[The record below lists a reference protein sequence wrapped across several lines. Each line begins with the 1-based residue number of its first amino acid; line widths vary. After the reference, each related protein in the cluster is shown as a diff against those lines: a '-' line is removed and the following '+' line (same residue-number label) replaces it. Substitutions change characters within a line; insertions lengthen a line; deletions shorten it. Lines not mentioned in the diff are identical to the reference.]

1 MVLQM
6 KKYFLLI
13 LPLISIIVS
22 AEKPNFSNM
31 PTSIDVQENEEYVL
45 TVEASDPDGTSIAY
59 SLVTS
64 YRDSTLFTIGAV
76 NGILKFKNGKDYENP
91 TDANSDNTYE
101 VKIRARD
108 GNNER
113 NTTVLSVNITNYDDE
128 SPRITNHQTSQNVKE
143 NHLFVKDYNATD
155 PDSDSLTWSLAPSFK
170 QNSYFTINSSNGK
183 LYFKDIP
190 DWENPASGSN
200 QLKVQIRVSDGT
212 NQTQRNVTVNVKNAI
227 ERTVNVS
234 ILPATHI
241 ILDGSTPQNLMYDH
255 EYSSEIGNYTGEP
268 ISYDMKN
275 LNKDLAFGS
284 YPYTLVAGFVGYWE
298 DTVDTSGFSMSND
311 YDDYLVDTSSSDD
324 TLFIRL
330 QQPKGN
336 PDCGENDFNG
346 NQPLCSLTLQIY
358 RYDATYNSYSLWRQI
373 VSGTKN
379 KTIRLPKRNFS
390 YMIRVAASSEM
401 TSNQGNSQYYLYAY
415 RAGNTP
421 GNVLN
426 AFSMANNDSSDNA
439 YNWYQSDI
447 DASNDEEWEYSE
459 NRILVYNKNDRK
471 RESLLK
477 KENFSQISDLAE
489 DILLKKDGF
498 SVIELNPNQM
508 SMFSAP
514 ANNIISNQD
523 DLSNYDSINGE
534 QPKSPLIKTAES
546 DLDSIE
552 NIVSVL
558 SKLYI
563 DNEFSL
569 DYKVKTHGFNYDPA
583 YIRYQKEYFD
593 MINAEQGLNN
603 IGTGDRVADVVVAV
617 IDTGSP
623 SKGSRAWNSSEW
635 VEGEYDFV
643 SGDFDATDP
652 SATME
657 YPNNGSHGTHVATTI
672 AAKNDG
678 KNINGFGLKVLPL
691 RALDENGSG
700 SYSWICNAIAYAGQI
715 ENDTGEIAPRK
726 ADVINMSLGGGG
738 SCPCQSVIDEVYR
751 NGVVIVASA
760 GNGYVDANN
769 YPASCDNVLSVSS
782 IGSNGQKAYYSNYG
796 EKVDISAPGGD
807 AYLDVDDDGDW
818 DGIWAFTKD
827 NKLQLYQGTSMA
839 APIAS
844 AAIGNVIAKYKNAS
858 PQHID
863 NLIKKRVIL
872 QDKGDE
878 GFDRVFGY
886 GLVDFEKVSLNSK
899 LPPRDL
905 RTTASIAVSVVNL
918 STNSSG
924 SIKIKKAGIG
934 NNISVSRAYSSHP
947 GISITAF
954 DVDNKGFGTYEI
966 LIDES
971 EFNGNV
977 GRFQESISFDVTDS
991 FGTDV
996 ISRPI
1001 IFQIGNIS
1009 DARDPSNLARM
1020 YFLAEISS
1028 SANKNELDQNIY
1040 SERFRVEG
1048 NSGFTF
1054 GIEDAHYNTIVSTD
1068 SDNDYYLC
1076 DFGEIYWSELNNV
1089 TANFDKEVVIDG
1101 NTELRISGQTGF
1113 KSDYKGTRRDR

>member
-1 MVLQM
+1 M
-6 KKYFLLI
+6 KKYSLLI
-13 LPLISIIVS
+13 LSLISLLVS

-31 PTSIDVQENEEYVL
+31 PASIDVQENEENVL

-64 YRDSTLFTIGAV
+64 FRDSTLFTIGAV
-76 NGILKFKNGKDYENP
+76 NGILEFKNGKDYENP
-91 TDANSDNTYE
+91 TDENSDNTYE
-101 VKIRARD
+101 VKIRATD
-108 GNNER
+108 GNNEK
-113 NTTVLSVNITNYDDE
+113 NTTVLRVNITNYNDE
-128 SPRITNHQTSQNVKE
+128 APRITNHQTSQDVKE
-143 NHLFVKDYNATD
+143 NHLFVKDYAATD
-155 PDSDSLTWSLAPSFK
+155 PDSDSLTWSLSPSFK
-170 QNSYFTINSSNGK
+170 QSSYFTINSSNGK

-200 QLKVQIRVSDGT
+200 QLKVQIIVSDGT
-212 NQTQRNVTVNVKNAI
+212 NETSKNVTVKVKNAI
-227 ERTVNVS
+227 ERTVNLS
-234 ILPATHI
+234 LLPATHI
-241 ILDGSTPQNLMYDH
+241 ILDGSTPQNLMYDY

-268 ISYDMKN
+268 ISYDMKH

-336 PDCGENDFNG
+336 PNCGESDFNG

-358 RYDATYNSYSLWRQI
+358 RYDETYNSYSLWRQI

-379 KTIRLPKRNFS
+379 KTIRLPKKNSS

-426 AFSMANNDSSDNA
+426 AFSMANNDSLDNA

-459 NRILVYNKNDRK
+459 NKILVFNKSNRK
-471 RESLLK
+471 REFLLK

-508 SMFSAP
+508 SMFSTP

-635 VEGEYDFV
+635 VDGEYDFV

-700 SYSWICNAIAYAGQI
+700 SYSSICNAIAYAGQI

-738 SCPCQSVIDEVYR
+738 SCPCQSVIDEVYS

-863 NLIKKRVIL
+863 RLIKKRVIL

-899 LPPRDL
+899 LPARDL

-924 SIKIKKAGIG
+924 SVKIKKTGVG

-954 DVDNKGFGTYEI
+954 NVDNKGFGTYEI

-991 FGTDV
+991 FGTD
-996 ISRPI
+996 IMSRPI

-1009 DARDPSNLARM
+1009 DARDSSDLARM

-1040 SERFRVEG
+1040 AERFRVEG
-1048 NSGFTF
+1048 NSSFTF

-1076 DFGEIYWSELNNV
+1076 DFGEICYSELNNV
-1089 TANFDKEVVIDG
+1089 TANFDKNIVIDG
-1101 NTELRISGQTGF
+1101 NTELRISGLTGS